1 MTVVS
6 EEKQLWLDH
15 RSGRDPCA
23 YQQLFFRYVPWSRA
37 VAREVYRRI
46 RIPQMDWNDYAQN
59 ATIGLLEAMSRY
71 DENRGIDFMAYAKPR
86 VRGAVFNGLRSF
98 LSDAPHRDVAAERLY
113 ERLETFNVSSEGDSL
128 DNMISA
134 VTGLGLGLLIESGLS
149 FDFIEGDSDVS
160 VVVEKHQMDKLLGAV
175 IERLPEREK
184 MVLKLHYQQ
193 YLPFVEIASL
203 LGLTKGRVSQIHK
216 SAIEKCRTMLE
227 AKTKYGVKA

>member
-1 MTVVS
+1 MTVAS

-15 RSGRDPCA
+15 RTGRDQSA
-23 YQQLFFRYVPWSRA
+23 HQQLFFRYVPWSRA

-86 VRGAVFNGLRSF
+86 VRGAVFNGLRTF

-113 ERLETFNVSSEGDSL
+113 ERLETFNISSEGDSL

-134 VTGLGLGLLIESGLS
+134 VSGLGLGLLIESS
-149 FDFIEGDSDVS
+149 FSINSIKGDSDAS
-160 VVVEKHQMDKLLGAV
+160 LLVEKHQMDRLLAGV
-175 IERLPEREK
+175 VERLPEREK
-184 MVLKLHYQQ
+184 MVLRLHYQQ
-193 YLPFVEIASL
+193 FLPFVEIASL

-216 SAIEKCRTMLE
+216 SAIEKCRAMLE
-227 AKTKYGVKA
+227 VKTIDGIKA